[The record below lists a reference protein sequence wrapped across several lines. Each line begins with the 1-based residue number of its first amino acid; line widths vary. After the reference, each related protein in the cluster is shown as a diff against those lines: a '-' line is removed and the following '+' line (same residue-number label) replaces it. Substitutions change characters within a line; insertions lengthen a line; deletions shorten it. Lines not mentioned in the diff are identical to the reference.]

1 MKTCL
6 VVDDSKVVRQVAGKI
21 LKRLAFDVIEAGDG
35 AEALSECRS
44 KMPDAIL
51 LDWNLPVMNSVEF
64 LREMRTLPGGNEP
77 LVVFCSGDGTE
88 QDIEQALSVGA
99 NDYVAKPFDGYA
111 IESKFQQIGL
121 I

>member
-21 LKRLAFDVIEAGDG
+21 LKRLAFEIVEAGDG
-35 AEALSECRS
+35 AEALTRCQN

-51 LDWNLPVMNSVEF
+51 LDWNLPVMDSVEF
-64 LREMRTLPGGNEP
+64 LREMRKLPSGNDP
-77 LVVFCSGDGTE
+77 LVVFCGGAGDE
-88 QDIEQALSVGA
+88 NEAEHALSVGA
-99 NDYVAKPFDGYA
+99 NNYVAKPFDGYA
-111 IESKFQQIGL
+111 IETKFQQIGL

>member
-21 LKRLAFDVIEAGDG
+21 LRRLEFEIVEAGDG
-35 AEALSECRS
+35 AEALTECRNR
-44 KMPDAIL
+44 MPDAVL
-51 LDWNLPVMNSVEF
+51 LDWNLPVMDSVQF
-64 LREMRTLPGGNEP
+64 LREMRTLPGGKDP
-77 LVVFCSGDGTE
+77 LVVFCGGEGNTE
-88 QDIEQALSVGA
+88 EVEQAFSAGA
-99 NDYVAKPFDGYA
+99 NDFVAKPFDGYA